1 MLKKDWRKAVIWLV
15 FMFFASLSYA
25 QYVVTGGA
33 GSPLRAEQT
42 TGDSAERIEVPIR
55 IRLSA
60 FSILKFLSGP
70 PLA

>member
-42 TGDSAERIEVPIR
+42 TGDSAERIEVY
-55 IRLSA
+55 L
-60 FSILKFLSGP
+60 G
-70 PLA
+70 